1 MKNPVKSVARAWLT
15 KKVHRIAVGTA
26 TAMMFGSTLAG
37 AVTFDFVSLANGN
50 EKGYTTFTDTEG
62 GITLEATGQSADGKQ
77 DYYAYMDSGYAGLGV
92 CKVLTT
98 GDQCGPSSDD
108 NVTFDERLRLSF
120 SQPVSLSDVTFINGY
135 HGSAFDGIFQL
146 GVDGAP
152 MMSFDLA
159 HHFSTD
165 LTGTTFDFVNPNIQ
179 GDSYVSNGY
188 QFYIGSLNVT
198 ASPVPVPAAGW
209 LFVSGILGLIGLSRH
224 RKAAPVALRRQAR

>member
-1 MKNPVKSVARAWLT
+1 MENPVRSVVRAWPI
-15 KKVHRIAVGTA
+15 KKVRLMALGTA
-26 TAMMFGSTLAG
+26 TALMFGSTLAS

-62 GITLEATGQSADGKQ
+62 GITLDATGHSADGKL

-108 NVTFDERLRLSF
+108 NVTFDEQLRLSF

-135 HGSAFDGIFQL
+135 HGNTFDGIFQL
-146 GVDGAP
+146 SVDGAP
-152 MMSFDLA
+152 MTSFDLA

-165 LTGTTFDFVNPNIQ
+165 LTGTTFDFVNPNIL
-179 GDSYVSNGY
+179 GDSDVSNGY
-188 QFYIGSLNVT
+188 QFYIGAISVT
-198 ASPVPVPAAGW
+198 PSVVPVPAAAW
-209 LFVSGILGLIGLSRH
+209 LFVSGLLGLIGVSRY
-224 RKAAPVALRRQAR
+224 RKAV